1 MSKFTIYPGKFICRT
16 CKEEVAE
23 CRLYSETGV
32 WSWMCLKKHLTKSN
46 LYYVGYRKK
55 KDYERKE
62 RK

>member
-1 MSKFTIYPGKFICRT
+1 MSKFTVYPGKFLCRT

-23 CRLYSETGV
+23 CRLYPETGV
-32 WSWMCLKKHLTKSN
+32 WSWMCSNKHLSKSN

-62 RK
+62 RE